1 MSPANAT
8 PILDPRALRRHIV
21 RMAYAGRS
29 AHLGCA
35 MSLVEILAVLFGEV
49 MRYDRSAPLAP
60 ERDLLVLSKGHGVMA
75 LYACF
80 RELGWVVDED
90 VSNYLANGTRL
101 RGVSEADVPGCEV
114 TGGSLGHGL
123 PVAVG
128 MAFGLLRQQSER
140 RVWCIV
146 GDGEMNEGSIW
157 EAMLF
162 AAHQRLGN
170 LTVIVDANGF
180 QAMGATEEVLRLEP
194 LAAKFAAFGFAT
206 VECDGHDMPALTAA
220 LHGGEGGQGRPRAII
235 ARTVKGHGVSFMA
248 ADNRWHYTRLT
259 ADTFAAALEE
269 LR

>member
-1 MSPANAT
+1 MHISPF
-8 PILDPRALRRHIV
+8 DPRVLRRHIV
-21 RMAYAGRS
+21 SMAHAGRS

-35 MSLVEILAVLFGEV
+35 MSLVEICAVLFGEV
-49 MRYDRSAPLAP
+49 MRYDRSDPLSP

-80 RELGWVVDED
+80 RELGWMVDED
-90 VSNYLANGTRL
+90 VRNYLANGTRL
-101 RGVSEADVPGCEV
+101 RGVSEADILGCEV
-114 TGGSLGHGL
+114 SGGSLGHGL

-128 MAFGLLRQQSER
+128 MAFGLLRRQSKR

-146 GDGEMNEGSIW
+146 GDGEMNEGSMW

-162 AAHQRLGN
+162 ASHQRLGN

-180 QAMGATEEVLRLEP
+180 QAMGNTEEVLRLEP
-194 LAAKFAAFGFAT
+194 LAAKFAAFGFDT

-220 LHGGEGGQGRPRAII
+220 LHGGEGRQGRPRALI
-235 ARTVKGHGVSFMA
+235 ARTVKGHGISFMA
-248 ADNRWHYTRLT
+248 ADNRWHYTRLS
-259 ADTFAAALEE
+259 ADTLAAALEE

>member
-1 MSPANAT
+1 MHNS
-8 PILDPRALRRHIV
+8 LFDPRVLRRHIV
-21 RMAYAGRS
+21 SMAHAGRS

-35 MSLVEILAVLFGEV
+35 LSLVEICAVLFGEV
-49 MRYDRSAPLAP
+49 MRYDRSDPLSP

-80 RELGWVVDED
+80 RDLGWMVDED
-90 VSNYLANGTRL
+90 VRTYLAHGTRL
-101 RGVSEADVPGCEV
+101 RGVSEADIPGCEV
-114 TGGSLGHGL
+114 SGGSLGHGL

-128 MAFGLLRQQSER
+128 MAFGLLRRQSKR

-146 GDGEMNEGSIW
+146 GDGEMNEGSMW

-162 AAHQRLGN
+162 ASHQRLGN

-180 QAMGATEEVLRLEP
+180 QAMGNTEEVLRLEP

-206 VECDGHDMPALTAA
+206 VECDGHDIPAITAA
-220 LHGGEGGQGRPRAII
+220 LHGGGDGQGRPRAVI
-235 ARTVKGHGVSFMA
+235 ARTVKGHGISFMA

-259 ADTFAAALEE
+259 ADTLAAALEE
-269 LR
+269 LH